1 MIKYLLLALL
11 GFLGMVQ
18 SAQSQT
24 TVHSLLELKPFL
36 KKDSVHV
43 KLAPGDYYLS
53 AADVASGDWGEDI
66 PYMDWAKG
74 LFIFTGSHC
83 TFDFTGATIYFN
95 TDLFTA
101 FGNKDIW
108 EIEFRGN
115 YSTYKNLTMVDD
127 GSVYDAPT
135 KGVTNVHVDGKHN
148 IVDGF
153 HITGKGS
160 SPYAWG
166 DSFGKGAGSL
176 VKLQKHSA
184 LTLRGDYNTVKNTTI
199 IHRAYGHCLVMQ
211 AANNPTIDSCY
222 IEGEMR
228 STDDMLAD
236 PTIMSPPT
244 TTWGYRLPSG
254 YMKALTEEG
263 IRTYNRGETLIDGE
277 YIERGTNDITI
288 KNTTVK
294 NARGG
299 CSIVLSSGF
308 RHVENVTLIG
318 NEFGFSVGDAKLIN
332 CRADAVYGPAYMN
345 AYDDKRNKVTGDLTI
360 LAPSDG
366 YYNGTGA
373 VAFLGGENSDL
384 NIYAEEGAYAE
395 GLVIKV
401 GGKTH
406 NVGQLRAEPHTAANN
421 TITNHTNFP
430 LHIAAGSTGNT
441 IKSCGDVTDKGTNNS
456 ITQLTDCAETTCH
469 YFAGKE
475 APLGATPGLRYYQY
489 EGNWEQLPRLDT
501 LEPSQTG
508 KVDAP
513 SFTSAA
519 GSNGFLFR
527 FLGFVYL
534 DQKDSYTFTTNTSL
548 THQLYIDGV
557 KVADQHGSSTTS
569 SGTVCLEAGY
579 HRFRLDIMG
588 SSADETIEI
597 LYESATSEKQ
607 PLTTYYIQETADNLA
622 KSGTATQSSTAYD
635 GVASR
640 AIDGNTNGSFGA
652 GSVTHTSD
660 EHQPW
665 WQVDLGG
672 NKRIQ
677 EIKIYNRTD
686 RCCSNRLQDF
696 TVTIFDSD
704 QREVFSR
711 SFTTAPN
718 PSLLIPV
725 ELVKGRVV
733 RVQLNNTGTLNL
745 AEVQVI
751 GYDVEKSQ
759 QTIDFPELTEKT
771 VGDPD
776 FDPGATASSGLAV
789 IYTSSNE
796 SVATVVENKISIV
809 GGGTAQIIASQPGD
823 DTYHA
828 AAEVSQT
835 LVVKDPQKQEQTI
848 TIEAFGTVRYGDS
861 PLQPEASVSSGLAV
875 EWSSSNES
883 VATVVENK
891 IHIKGV
897 GSTQIIA
904 FQAGNQTYNPAT
916 AERLLTVDKATQSIS
931 FDPIPEMLLGD
942 SSYML
947 SANTSSGLEVA
958 FQSDDEQIAKVE
970 GNLLVLLQAGTT
982 TITATQPGNEL
993 IAAAPAVTHQLVVKL
1008 SQEITFEPL
1017 PVLTVGESDYLPQAT
1032 ASSGLAVTYSSSDT
1046 SVAVIVGGHIRAK
1059 APGVTLI
1066 KAMQA
1071 GDETYAEAPVEK
1083 QNLIVM
1089 DAEVLNISP
1098 DQIAVYPNPATT
1110 TLLINTNGGDFN
1122 YYQLS
1127 NTAGQVVASGTIT
1140 LDGATVVS
1148 LEHLPPGV
1156 YLVQL
1161 SGQTSQE
1168 LFKVVKK

>member
-1 MIKYLLLALL
+1 MIKYLLFALL
-11 GFLGMVQ
+11 GLLGFVHT
-18 SAQSQT
+18 AQSQI
-24 TVHSLLELKPFL
+24 TVNSLLELKPYL
-36 KKDSVHV
+36 SKDSVHV
-43 KLAPGDYYLS
+43 KLAPGDYYLN
-53 AADVASGDWGEDI
+53 ATHVANGDWGEDI
-66 PYMDWAKG
+66 PFMDWAKG
-74 LFIFTGSHC
+74 LLIFTGSNC
-83 TFDFTGATIYFN
+83 TFDFTGVTIYFN

-101 FGNKDIW
+101 FGNYDVW
-108 EIEFRGN
+108 EVEFRGN
-115 YSTYKNLTMVDD
+115 NNLYKNLTMVDD

-148 IVDGF
+148 VVDGF

-166 DSFGKGAGSL
+166 DSFGKGTGSL

-236 PTIMSPPT
+236 PTVMSPPT

-263 IRTYNRGETLIDGE
+263 IRTYNRGETLIDGQ
-277 YIERGTNDITI
+277 YVERGTQDITI

-318 NEFGFSVGDAKLIN
+318 NEFGFSVGDAELIN

-360 LAPSDG
+360 LAPSDA
-366 YYNGTGA
+366 YYNGSGA

-384 NIYAEEGAYAE
+384 TIRAEDGAFAD
-395 GLVIKV
+395 GLFIKV

-406 NVGQLRAEPHTAANN
+406 NVGQLRQAPHTATNN
-421 TITNHTNFP
+421 TIINHTKFP

-441 IKSCGDVTDKGTNNS
+441 IKSCGDVTDEGTNNS
-456 ITQLTDCAETTCH
+456 VTQLTDCAETTCH
-469 YFAGKE
+469 FFAGKE
-475 APLGATPGLRYYQY
+475 APLGATSGLRYYQY

-508 KVDAP
+508 KADAP
-513 SFTSAA
+513 TFTSAE
-519 GSNGFLFR
+519 GSSGFLFR

-557 KVADQHGSSTTS
+557 KVADQNGSSTTS

-579 HRFRLDIMG
+579 HRFKLDIMG
-588 SSADETIEI
+588 SSSDETIEI
-597 LYESATSEKQ
+597 LYESATAEKQ
-607 PLTTYYIQETADNLA
+607 PLTTYYTQENAANLA
-622 KSGTATQSSTAYD
+622 LNGTASQSSTAHD
-635 GVASR
+635 GAASR
-640 AIDGNTNGSFGA
+640 AIDGNTNGSFGG
-652 GSVTHTSD
+652 GSVTHTS
-660 EHQPW
+660 EENNPW
-665 WQVDLGG
+665 WQVDLGEE
-672 NKRIQ
+672 KRIN
-677 EIKIYNRTD
+677 EVIIYNRTD
-686 RCCSNRLQDF
+686 RCCVSRLTDF
-696 TVTIFDSD
+696 SVIILDKNQT
-704 QREVFSR
+704 EVFTQ

-718 PSLLIPV
+718 PSVLIPTD
-725 ELVKGRVV
+725 LVQGRTV
-733 RVQLNNTGTLNL
+733 RVQLNGSGTLNL
-745 AEVQVI
+745 AEVQVL

-776 FDPGATASSGLAV
+776 FDPGASASSGLAV
-789 IYTSSNE
+789 IYTSSDE

-809 GGGTAQIIASQPGD
+809 GGGTAQIIASQAGD

-828 AAEVSQT
+828 APEVSQT

-848 TIEAFGTVRYGDS
+848 TIEAFGTVRYGDN
-861 PLQPEASVSSGLAV
+861 PFQPVASVSSGLAV

-897 GSTQIIA
+897 GSTQIVA

-916 AERLLTVDKATQSIS
+916 AERLLTVDKATQAIS

-942 SSYML
+942 SSYMF
-947 SANTSSGLEVA
+947 SANASSGLEVA
-958 FQSDDEQIAKVE
+958 FQSADEQIAKVE

-993 IAAAPAVTHQLVVKL
+993 IAAAPAVTQQLVVKL

-1017 PVLTVGESDYLPQAT
+1017 PVLTVGESDYPPQAT

-1046 SVAVIVGGHIRAK
+1046 SVAVIVGGRIRAK

-1066 KAMQA
+1066 KAMQK
-1071 GDETYAEAPVEK
+1071 GNDTYAEAPVAR
-1083 QNLIVM
+1083 QNLIVLE
-1089 DAEVLNISP
+1089 AEILTSTS
-1098 DQIAVYPNPATT
+1098 DQLSVYPNPATRS
-1110 TLLINTNGGDFN
+1110 LLINSESGDFSH
-1122 YYQLS
+1122 YQLR
-1127 NTAGQVVASGTIT
+1127 NTAGQLVASGA
-1140 LDGATVVS
+1140 LRRDEPTVLSVA
-1148 LEHLPPGV
+1148 HLPAGV

-1161 SGQTSQE
+1161 SRQSSHR
-1168 LFKVVKK
+1168 LFRVVKQ